1 MQAVQN
7 DASAAPGLAAS
18 PVTAIPADLDALSHV
33 VAAAFHGLA
42 PSRWLIPD
50 PDVRRQIFPGYFA
63 IFVQHVLA
71 AGTVHTTPD
80 RAAAALWL
88 PAGAAEAGPPADYD
102 ARLAGATGPFLARF
116 QAFDEA
122 LDRHHPGVAHHHLAM
137 MAVRP
142 DRQGQGTGTALLRAY
157 LEHLDKAAM
166 PSYLEAASPRSRA
179 IYLRHGYA
187 DHGPPIRLGDD
198 GPCMYPMWREPG
210 SVAGPEPG
218 RP

>member
-1 MQAVQN
+1 MTGP
-7 DASAAPGLAAS
+7 DATAPGLAVG
-18 PVTAIPADLDALSHV
+18 PVTAVPADVDTLSRV

-50 PDVRRQIFPGYFA
+50 PGIRREIFPGYFA
-63 IFVQHVLA
+63 IFVAHVLA

-88 PAGAAEAGPPADYD
+88 PAGTTDAEPPADYD
-102 ARLAGATGPFLARF
+102 ARLAAATGPFLARF
-116 QAFDEA
+116 QAFDES
-122 LDRHHPGVAHHHLAM
+122 LDGQHPGGVAHHHLAM

-142 DRQGQGTGTALLRAY
+142 DRQGQGTGTGLLRAY
-157 LEHLDKAAM
+157 LEDLDRAAM
-166 PSYLEAASPRSRA
+166 PSYLEAASLRTRA

-210 SVAGPEPG
+210 PV
-218 RP
+218 R